1 MTIDLIILDTYSAGE
16 KKIEGAASKDMYLKL
31 FKVNKN
37 TIYLKN
43 IKNLN
48 IILSKYTLKKN
59 TIIFMGAGSI
69 STIAKEY
76 FAFNG

>member
-1 MTIDLIILDTYSAGE
+1 MSSFVKALSKVDDLIILDTYSAGE
-16 KKIEGAASKDMYLKL
+16 KIAGATSKDMYLKL

-48 IILSKYTLKKN
+48 VILS
-59 TIIFMGAGSI
+59 
-69 STIAKEY
+69 
-76 FAFNG
+76 

>member
-1 MTIDLIILDTYSAGE
+1 
-16 KKIEGAASKDMYLKL
+16 MYLKL
-31 FKVNKN
+31 VKANKN

-48 IILSKYTLKKN
+48 VILSKYTLKKN

>member
-1 MTIDLIILDTYSAGE
+1 
-16 KKIEGAASKDMYLKL
+16 MYLKL
-31 FKVNKN
+31 VKVNKN
-37 TIYLKN
+37 TIYLKK

-48 IILSKYTLKKN
+48 VILSKYTLKKN

-76 FAFNG
+76 IASNG